1 MSEFDGQIRIDTPPK
16 ARERKKAA
24 KRRILAFVT
33 GAAWLVLTIPAI
45 GVARISGIVSD
56 GGMSPAKYTFILAC
70 FALPQTTLVAAVGG
84 FVSGATGM
92 TRFVAIGSTG
102 PFIALLVAVGAIAF
116 A

>member
-1 MSEFDGQIRIDTPPK
+1 MSEFDGQIRIDIPPE

-24 KRRILAFVT
+24 KRRILAFVA

-45 GVARISGIVSD
+45 GVARISVIVSD

-70 FALPQTTLVAAVGG
+70 FTLPLTTLVAAVGG
-84 FVSGATGM
+84 FVSGATGR
-92 TRFVAIGSTG
+92 TRFVAIVSTG